1 MVVGLCVFVLLTLK
15 LVIDDHDSL
24 FLMAEAVHFLGIGV
38 LGYKLV
44 LTKNCSGL
52 SLRSQDL
59 TAIFLGIRLYCSAMM
74 EGDWHT
80 LLDALTLAA
89 TLWICYAMRFT
100 DLKRS
105 YAKGLDTLPVSWVLG
120 PCAVA
125 ALAAHPT
132 TSHMFVN
139 RFLWA
144 TCVYVEAVSVLPQLR
159 MMQRAKVV
167 ERFTANYVF
176 ARSASRASSPART
189 GCCRSSTGSRTLPP
203 PSGSGLWPVMVLL
216 SEVVQT
222 FILADFCYYYVLST
236 AEGGRSSGCPRTSSE
251 NNDAKRSGVVKYAR
265 ERRRSARW
273 RAAFD
278 EAGSRTIPYD
288 TVLVIQTRH
297 SSTY

>member
-144 TCVYVEAVSVLPQLR
+144 TCVYGVVSVFPQLR

-167 ERFTANYVF
+167 ERH
-176 ARSASRASSPART
+176 RQLRRASAARFLSCAHWVLQIFDGQSYLAT
-189 GCCRSSTGSRTLPP
+189 AI
-203 PSGSGLWPVMVLL
+203 GSGLWPVMVLL

-236 AEGGRSSGCPRTSSE
+236 AEGGS
-251 NNDAKRSGVVKYAR
+251 VVRLPA
-265 ERRRSARW
+265 
-273 RAAFD
+273 D
-278 EAGSRTIPYD
+278 
-288 TVLVIQTRH
+288 VV
-297 SSTY
+297 

>member
-1 MVVGLCVFVLLTLK
+1 MGSFEEASRRARLNKAQQWIKKRSQHEKTAMVVGLCVVVLLTLK

-105 YAKGLDTLPVSWVLG
+105 YAKGLDTLPVLWVLG

-176 ARSASRASSPART
+176 ALGVARFLSCAHWVLQIFDGQSYLAT
-189 GCCRSSTGSRTLPP
+189 AI
-203 PSGSGLWPVMVLL
+203 GSGLWPVMVLL

-236 AEGGRSSGCPRTSSE
+236 AEGGS
-251 NNDAKRSGVVKYAR
+251 VVRLPA
-265 ERRRSARW
+265 
-273 RAAFD
+273 D
-278 EAGSRTIPYD
+278 
-288 TVLVIQTRH
+288 VV
-297 SSTY
+297 